1 MPLRRAKPLASC
13 ATPLASCAKPLAS
26 CAAALVLAVS
36 LSGCSDEG
44 DASAGTTTTTS
55 ASDGAGATP
64 DFTEVDDAVDE
75 FVTAE
80 ELNGAALV
88 VVDRED
94 GIVHEHYAGEFGPDR
109 VSLIASSSK
118 MLTAGVLMRLDD
130 EGLLDVDAPV
140 ADAVDWG
147 TANPDITPAQ
157 LVSNSSGLVGLVDD
171 PTFSPY
177 ICQYVAAGDLE
188 GCGRQIFTT
197 DLDDEDVVPPDT
209 RFLYGGGQWQV
220 AGAVAEAVSGR
231 SWAELIETTYVE
243 PCGVESLGYNNHFA
257 QPAALGGP
265 EESPF
270 TYPGGIDGDVAVLAP
285 TDNPNMEGGAY
296 VTPPDY
302 AELLLMHLR
311 DGRCG
316 ETQVLSP
323 EAVERMHT
331 DRVGPAYG
339 GTKKDGEPTAYG
351 LGWWV
356 DEDDPAIIED
366 GGAFGAVPWL
376 DLDDG
381 YGVFLLVERTNKD
394 GQRLADT
401 IAPLVEEQLGS
412 G

>member
-209 RFLYGGGQWQV
+209 RFRYGGGQWQV

-265 EESPF
+265 EASPF
-270 TYPGGIDGDVAVLAP
+270 TYPAGIDGDVTVLAP

>member
-13 ATPLASCAKPLAS
+13 VKPLAS

-36 LSGCSDEG
+36 LSGCSDDG

-209 RFLYGGGQWQV
+209 RFRYGGGQWQV

-265 EESPF
+265 EASPF
-270 TYPGGIDGDVAVLAP
+270 TYPAGIDGDVAVLAP

>member
-1 MPLRRAKPLASC
+1 MPLRRAKPLASF
-13 ATPLASCAKPLAS
+13 ATPLAS

-209 RFLYGGGQWQV
+209 RFRYGGGQWQV

-265 EESPF
+265 EASPF
-270 TYPGGIDGDVAVLAP
+270 TYPAGIDGDVAVLAP